1 MGDIVVDPEG
11 VVWWVAEHTNLPVD
25 LVADVL
31 GLEEELQMALGIIDP
46 PRGHVFE
53 FYDPQ
58 DLEGHPLVVDLAR
71 LARDAPAFLGVDEDL
86 AMTVLEG
93 ETAYFVMRGLIDLSA
108 RQGEHG

>member
-11 VVWWVAEHTNLPVD
+11 VVWWVAEHTDLPVD
-25 LVADVL
+25 IVADVL
-31 GLEEELQMALGIIDP
+31 GLEEEFQMALGMIDP
-46 PRGHVFE
+46 PRGQVFE

-58 DLEGHPLVVDLAR
+58 DFEGHPLVVDLAR
-71 LARDAPAFLGVDEDL
+71 LARDAPTFLGIGEDL

-108 RQGEHG
+108 RQRGHG